1 MAVTAAAVGGWMA
14 ANAGTI
20 AAVST
25 VASMATTAYGMY
37 SQKQQADAAFNQQE
51 QANKQAAIAT
61 AQSYND
67 LSATEIDLNEQAA
80 DEAIQQQLQAAQ
92 AKGRVNLFAAASGT
106 MGGSVDSMLY
116 DIDATKDRNIN
127 TILDQR
133 QAGLYNVRQ
142 QAENARYSAIRGSQ
156 QQAISRP
163 SWIETGIKMGT
174 QALQGFSQYS
184 DRKETYAGTQKLS
197 KKGST

>member
-14 ANAGTI
+14 ANAGAI

-25 VASMATTAYGMY
+25 VASMATTAYSMY
-37 SQKQQADAAFNQQE
+37 SQKQQADAAFSQQE
-51 QANKQAAIAT
+51 QANKQTALAT
-61 AQSYND
+61 AQSYDD
-67 LSATEIDLNEQAA
+67 LSATEIDLNRQAS

-92 AKGRVNLFAAASGT
+92 AKGRVSLFSAASGT

-127 TILDQR
+127 TLLDQR
-133 QAGLYNVRQ
+133 QAGLYSIRQ

-174 QALQGFSQYS
+174 QALQGLSQYS
-184 DRKETYAGTQKLS
+184 DRKETFAGTQKLS
-197 KKGST
+197 AKGST